1 MPSLRKRFGQHH
13 LRQGDLCEPLIVFLA
28 PRGRPVI
35 EIGPGGGVLTGAL
48 LAAGASVI
56 AIELD
61 LAWAFELIRRMS
73 DRRFD
78 MVVGDAL
85 DFAWSRVPKGTLV
98 AGNLPF
104 GISTRLIDVVLGY
117 PSRIPKAGFMVQK
130 EVADRLL
137 AQPGD
142 KAYGALSVLTSAR
155 ASVSFLGRVAR
166 GSFSPPPKVE
176 GAFIGLETREPAVE
190 SVAWSKFAATVH
202 LAFSQRRKQLRN
214 VLASRWGRGL
224 TDRVL
229 EQADV
234 RARSRA
240 EELGL
245 DDFIRLYRNLQDF
258 EQAGLLPEC

>member
-1 MPSLRKRFGQHH
+1 
-13 LRQGDLCEPLIVFLA
+13 LRQGDLCEPLIEFLA
-28 PRGRPVI
+28 PRGRSVV
-35 EIGPGGGVLTGAL
+35 EIGPGGGVLTGEL

-56 AIELD
+56 AVELD
-61 LAWAFELIRRMS
+61 LAWAFEMTRRLS

-78 MVVGDAL
+78 LVVGDAL
-85 DFAWSRVPKGTLV
+85 DLGWSRVPEGTLA

-104 GISTRLIDVVLGY
+104 GISTRLIDLVLGY

-155 ASVSFLGRVAR
+155 ASVSFLGRVAA
-166 GSFSPPPKVE
+166 GSFSPPPRVE
-176 GAFIGLETREPAVE
+176 GAFVGLETREPIIEFA
-190 SVAWSKFAATVH
+190 AWSEFASTVY

-214 VLASRWGRGL
+214 VLASRWGRGP

-229 EQADV
+229 DQADV
-234 RARSRA
+234 RATSRA

-245 DDFIRLYRNLQDF
+245 DDFVRLYRSLQEL
-258 EQAGLLPEC
+258 EQADLYLKR